1 MLICPMCKKTLTRL
15 EKECPSCRTDLSLLA
30 DYVDHLHDGLE
41 RAESLTKAGKLGE
54 AVWTYLNVLEV
65 DPDNP
70 TARQQVGA
78 VATAIREFDR
88 ASSGRRWL
96 AKLRRQELAV
106 GWLPIAVGGLLL
118 VAAFGLGYWLGCLH
132 EQSVPVP

>member
-1 MLICPMCKKTLTRL
+1 
-15 EKECPSCRTDLSLLA
+15 
-30 DYVDHLHDGLE
+30 
-41 RAESLTKAGKLGE
+41 
-54 AVWTYLNVLEV
+54 V

-96 AKLRRQELAV
+96 AKLRRQELAI
-106 GWLPIAVGGLLL
+106 GWVPVVVGGLLIV
-118 VAAFGLGYWLGCLH
+118 VALGLGYWLGYSFGRSAPVSERESQKAH
-132 EQSVPVP
+132 E